1 MTSAVPYDPYDDLDN
16 NPFAEPQEEDSEP
29 AATTTDGSSSMSEER
44 VGTEQTAA
52 SVQDNG
58 TANNIQNGLG
68 EEGNATRSK
77 TSNEHNENQQPSQP
91 SERVILPE
99 RSDEKKK
106 YTLLA
111 KVTGL
116 ERFGSAT
123 GKKENP
129 TIIFD
134 CSTNLPTFRKQ
145 QYKNVKKSYEEFHQ
159 LFKYLNVAIQESF
172 VPTLPSAYTTF
183 GINSEEDRMKVTR
196 NFQLWFNRL
205 SQDPLI
211 IRNEEVA
218 FFIESDF
225 NTYTP
230 INKSKSLASGLKR
243 KTLKQLAPP
252 YDEITE
258 LAEFRPLVKSI
269 YVVSQSLQ
277 EKLLRVSRNRKMMV
291 QEENA
296 FGQDFVNLDE
306 HNKLYRR
313 YGKIL
318 TAVGDIDSIIATMDM
333 ATLYDGL
340 EWIVRDAYAVKEALT
355 NRHFI
360 MRNLVQAQQNS
371 KAKQEQA
378 RRFRSRRDINPMKID
393 EALRQLKAAAKN
405 EQVLTLKLQRITSN
419 MIIERKQWI
428 SWYEE
433 WIRSSIKEFTL
444 RKIEYERK
452 KLTLLER
459 VRSDIRKAD
468 ENGGLS
474 RLGRHAVSNNNSDTS
489 QTLKGD
495 SWTGESN
502 RKSQIPINKIAH
514 TEFDDELFTEDDG
527 YNSQDSDT
535 TSLNAR
541 HAASLLGMSTK

>member
-1 MTSAVPYDPYDDLDN
+1 MASAVPYDPYDDLDN
-16 NPFAEPQEEDSEP
+16 NPFAEPQEDSEP
-29 AATTTDGSSSMSEER
+29 IATNTDGSSSMAKEQINAEEAIGSDQAIST
-44 VGTEQTAA
+44 VNSAHNE
-52 SVQDNG
+52 
-58 TANNIQNGLG
+58 
-68 EEGNATRSK
+68 NATQSK
-77 TSNEHNENQQPSQP
+77 TSSEQSGNKQLAQPL
-91 SERVILPE
+91 ERDVLPE
-99 RSDEKKK
+99 RSDEKRK
-106 YTLLA
+106 YSLLV
-111 KVTGL
+111 KVVGL
-116 ERFGSAT
+116 ERFGSTA

-129 TIIFD
+129 TIVFD

-145 QYKNVKKSYEEFHQ
+145 HYKNVKKSYEEFNQ
-159 LFKYLNVAIQESF
+159 LFKYLNAAIQESF
-172 VPTLPSAYTTF
+172 VPTLPPAFTTF
-183 GINSEEDRMKVTR
+183 GINSEEDRIKVTR
-196 NFQLWFNRL
+196 NFQLWFNRV

-230 INKSKSLASGLKR
+230 ISKSKLLASGLKR
-243 KTLKQLAPP
+243 KTLKQLAIP
-252 YDEITE
+252 YDEVTE

-269 YVVSQSLQ
+269 YVVSQNLQ
-277 EKLLRVSRNRKMMV
+277 EKLLKVSRNRRMMV

-296 FGQDFVNLDE
+296 FGQDFVNLDD
-306 HNKLYRR
+306 HNKLYKR

-340 EWIVRDAYAVKEALT
+340 EWVIRDTYVVKEALT

-360 MRNLVQAQQNS
+360 MRNLIQAQQNS

-393 EALRQLKAAAKN
+393 EALRQLKTATKS
-405 EQVLTLKLQRITSN
+405 EQVLTLKLQRITLN
-419 MIIERKQWI
+419 MVIERKQWLT
-428 SWYEE
+428 WYEE
-433 WIRSSIKEFTL
+433 WIRNSIKEFTL

-474 RLGRHAVSNNNSDTS
+474 RLGRHAVSVSNTDTS
-489 QTLKGD
+489 QTVKGD
-495 SWTGESN
+495 SWTGENN
-502 RKSQIPINKIAH
+502 RKSQIPINKITH

-527 YNSQDSDT
+527 CTSQDSDT

>member
-1 MTSAVPYDPYDDLDN
+1 MASAVPYDPYDDLDN
-16 NPFAEPQEEDSEP
+16 NPFAEPQEEGSEP

-44 VGTEQTAA
+44 VSTEEAA
-52 SVQDNG
+52 SVQDYE
-58 TANNIQNGLG
+58 TANNAQEGLG
-68 EEGNATRSK
+68 REEYATQSK
-77 TSNEHNENQQPSQP
+77 TSSEQGGNQHPSQP
-91 SERVILPE
+91 TERVILPE

-106 YTLLA
+106 YSLLA
-111 KVTGL
+111 KITGL

-145 QYKNVKKSYEEFHQ
+145 QYKNVKKSYEEFRQ
-159 LFKYLNVAIQESF
+159 LFKYLNAAIQESF
-172 VPTLPSAYTTF
+172 VPTLPPAYTTF
-183 GINSEEDRMKVTR
+183 GINSEEDRIKVTR
-196 NFQLWFNRL
+196 NFQLWFNRT

-230 INKSKSLASGLKR
+230 INKFKSLASGLKR

-252 YDEITE
+252 YDEVTE

-269 YVVSQSLQ
+269 YVVSQNLQ
-277 EKLLRVSRNRKMMV
+277 EKLLRVSRSRKMMV

-306 HNKLYRR
+306 HNKLYKR

-333 ATLYDGL
+333 ASLYDGL
-340 EWIVRDAYAVKEALT
+340 EWVVRDAYVVKEALT

-360 MRNLVQAQQNS
+360 MRNLIQAQQNS

-393 EALRQLKAAAKN
+393 EALRQLKTATKN

-474 RLGRHAVSNNNSDTS
+474 RLGRHAVSNNNIDTS

-514 TEFDDELFTEDDG
+514 TEFDDELFTEDDA

>member
-1 MTSAVPYDPYDDLDN
+1 MLFLSLIHI
-16 NPFAEPQEEDSEP
+16 S
-29 AATTTDGSSSMSEER
+29 
-44 VGTEQTAA
+44 
-52 SVQDNG
+52 
-58 TANNIQNGLG
+58 I
-68 EEGNATRSK
+68 
-77 TSNEHNENQQPSQP
+77 
-91 SERVILPE
+91 
-99 RSDEKKK
+99 
-106 YTLLA
+106 
-111 KVTGL
+111 
-116 ERFGSAT
+116 T

-129 TIIFD
+129 AIIFD

-172 VPTLPSAYTTF
+172 VPTLPPAYTTF
-183 GINSEEDRMKVTR
+183 GINSEEDRSKITR
-196 NFQLWFNRL
+196 NFQLWFNRI

-225 NTYTP
+225 NTYSP

-252 YDEITE
+252 YDEVTE

-269 YVVSQSLQ
+269 YVVSQNLQ
-277 EKLLRVSRNRKMMV
+277 EKLLKVSRNRKMMV

-306 HNKLYRR
+306 HNKLYKR
-313 YGKIL
+313 YGRIL

-340 EWIVRDAYAVKEALT
+340 EWVVRDAYVVKEALT
-355 NRHFI
+355 NRHFV
-360 MRNLVQAQQNS
+360 MRSLIQAQQNS
-371 KAKQEQA
+371 KTKQEQA

-393 EALRQLKAAAKN
+393 EALRQLKMATKK

-419 MIIERKQWI
+419 MIIERRQWI
-428 SWYEE
+428 NWYEE
-433 WIRSSIKEFTL
+433 WIRNSIKQFTL

-474 RLGRHAVSNNNSDTS
+474 RLGRNAVSVKSTDTS
-489 QTLKGD
+489 QTTKGD
-495 SWTGESN
+495 SWTGENN

-514 TEFDDELFTEDDG
+514 TEFDDELVTEDDG
-527 YNSQDSDT
+527 SVSQEFDT
-535 TSLNAR
+535 ASLNAR
-541 HAASLLGMSTK
+541 HAASLLGMSNK

>member
-1 MTSAVPYDPYDDLDN
+1 MASAVPYDPYDDLDN
-16 NPFAEPQEEDSEP
+16 NPFAEPQGDHEP
-29 AATTTDGSSSMSEER
+29 NTTTADGSSSMKEE
-44 VGTEQTAA
+44 QA
-52 SVQDNG
+52 STGEATVSDQATGAVNSAQEELGAEESSTLSKPATKQDGDNPIM
-58 TANNIQNGLG
+58 A
-68 EEGNATRSK
+68 
-77 TSNEHNENQQPSQP
+77 QPLQ
-91 SERVILPE
+91 RDILPE

-106 YTLLA
+106 YSLLV
-111 KVTGL
+111 KVSGL
-116 ERFGSAT
+116 ERFGSTT

-129 TIIFD
+129 TIVFD

-159 LFKYLNVAIQESF
+159 LFKYLNAAIQESF
-172 VPTLPSAYTTF
+172 VPTLPPAYTSF
-183 GINSEEDRMKVTR
+183 GVNNEEDKTKVSR
-196 NFQLWFNRL
+196 NFQLWFNRV

-211 IRNEEVA
+211 LRNEEVA

-225 NTYTP
+225 STYTP
-230 INKSKSLASGLKR
+230 INKSKSLASGLRR

-252 YDEITE
+252 YDETTE

-269 YVVSQSLQ
+269 YVVSQNLQ
-277 EKLLRVSRNRKMMV
+277 EKLLKVSRNRKIMV

-306 HNKLYRR
+306 HNKLYKR

-333 ATLYDGL
+333 ATFYDGL
-340 EWIVRDAYAVKEALT
+340 EWVIRDSYVVKEALT

-360 MRNLVQAQQNS
+360 MRNLNQAQQNS

-393 EALRQLKAAAKN
+393 EALRQLKTATKD

-419 MIIERKQWI
+419 MLIERKQWLA
-428 SWYEE
+428 WYEE

-474 RLGRHAVSNNNSDTS
+474 RLGRHAVSTNNTDTS
-489 QTLKGD
+489 QTVKGD
-495 SWTGESN
+495 SWTGENN

-527 YNSQDSDT
+527 CASQESDT